1 VKSGS
6 SFMQTVGN
14 ISENAPIQSFDF
26 FFNKNDDALAKDGQE
41 YLNLIKCVVFITRHQ
56 LLLRSNKTNP
66 LALAHGPKTKALTS
80 ILSLPTAFSDVLGS
94 TKAV

>member
-1 VKSGS
+1 
-6 SFMQTVGN
+6 MRTVGN
-14 ISENAPIQSFDF
+14 ISENASIQSSEII
-26 FFNKNDDALAKDGQE
+26 FFNKKDNVLTKDRQE
-41 YLNLIKCVVFITRHQ
+41 HVNLIKYVVFITRYQ

-80 ILSLPTAFSDVLGS
+80 ILSLPTAFSGVLGS